1 MGSRRVWWTLG
12 IVVVVA
18 ALALFGARGPS
29 RDGAS
34 APPREAVAATTTSA
48 SGASRAEA
56 RPGAAPPVTTVSN
69 RRTPRSRPDA
79 SRGDLPPQVQRFLDA
94 NVYPPTSRPLT
105 SGATDLTNPNRR
117 YEKPQPLDE
126 DGEITFVFTA
136 DRYYYTGDEVAQVWL
151 EVQKGGQPAAVR
163 IHQATARAE
172 SRGAPTGKLVDLG
185 LQTDGVR
192 WASRLDLDQAFPD
205 HHGTI
210 LLQVAFQAEAGEVHS
225 EAIRIF
231 STPIEQVPAR
241 VTGEFRDSVTDGS
254 LIVDVGVDVYE
265 PGFYRFDAN
274 LYDRNGDPVAYAV
287 FKGDLQPGPQWLPL
301 EYFGKILRDQGA
313 LGPYSIE
320 QIRGYRFLEGQ
331 TPDRERLVD
340 DPVTHQTG
348 AYDLAEFSDDE
359 YTSEHKERM
368 IQLMLEDVDEGRSLD
383 VPRVAGGQG

>member
-1 MGSRRVWWTLG
+1 M
-12 IVVVVA
+12 A

-29 RDGAS
+29 RQGS
-34 APPREAVAATTTSA
+34 SSPPGEAGAATTSA
-48 SGASRAEA
+48 
-56 RPGAAPPVTTVSN
+56 PGAPRELARAGAPPPVRAVSN
-69 RRTPRSRPDA
+69 RRPPRSRPDA
-79 SRGDLPPQVQRFLDA
+79 PNGELPPQVQRFLEA

-105 SGATDLTNPNRR
+105 SGSTDLTNPNQR
-117 YEKPQPLDE
+117 YEKPRPLDE

-136 DRYYYTGDEVAQVWL
+136 DRYYYTGDEVAQIWL

-163 IHQATARAE
+163 IHRATARAE
-172 SRGAPTGKLVDLG
+172 NNGAPTGRLVDLG

-192 WASRLDLDQAFPD
+192 WASRLDLDQVFPE

-210 LLQVAFQAEAGEVHS
+210 LLQVAFQADGGEVHA

-231 STPIEQVPAR
+231 STPLEQVPAR
-241 VTGEFRDSVTDGS
+241 VTGEFRDSVKDGS
-254 LIVDVGVDVYE
+254 LLVDVGVDVYE

-287 FKGDLQPGPQWLPL
+287 FKGDLEPGQQWLPL
-301 EYFGKILRDQGA
+301 DFFGKILRDQGA

-340 DPVTHQTG
+340 DPVTHQTRS
-348 AYDLAEFSDDE
+348 YDLTEFSDDA

-368 IQLMLEDVDEGRSLD
+368 IQLMLEDADEGRSLD
-383 VPRVAGGQG
+383 VPRVAGGRG